1 MKSRWFNEEKLPYI
15 CTPLIG
21 RNTDELID
29 ELTSIVLKKPDVIE
43 WRVDFYEDIA
53 DFGQVLATAQAIYEN
68 SNGIPVLFTIRSD
81 KEGGE
86 SISLSEGDKVELISE
101 LCKSDFIAMVDYEL
115 SSEPSDIQRVRE
127 ISREHGKGLVL
138 SYHNFGCT
146 PTKPEILKQIL
157 LAEFYGA
164 DVAKASVMPLDKQ
177 DVLTLLEVTREAA
190 EMLTIPVL
198 TISMGALGS
207 MSRVMGW
214 MYGSV
219 MTFAVGAN
227 SSAPG
232 QIPIEDL
239 RNMIGM
245 AKRFAGVQE

>member
-1 MKSRWFNEEKLPYI
+1 MKNRWFSEEKLPYI
-15 CTPLIG
+15 CTPLTG

-43 WRVDFYEDIA
+43 WRADFYHNIA
-53 DFGQVLATAQAIYEN
+53 DFNQVLATAQAIYEN
-68 SNGIPVLFTIRSD
+68 SNGIPILFTIRSD
-81 KEGGE
+81 REGGE
-86 SISLSEGDKVELISE
+86 SISLSEGDRVELIGE
-101 LCKSDFIAMVDYEL
+101 LCKSHFIAMVDYEL
-115 SSEPSDIQRVRE
+115 SNDRSNIQRVRE
-127 ISREHGKGLVL
+127 VSREYGKGLVL

-146 PTKPEILKQIL
+146 PKKPEILKQIL

-214 MYGSV
+214 MYGSI

-232 QIPIEDL
+232 QIPIDDL
-239 RNMIGM
+239 RHMIGM
-245 AKRFAGVQE
+245 AKRFSGEE